1 MPLSQYPALST
12 KILNVSELE
21 KISAALIDE
30 ALPNGEHAQLVD
42 FLFSAATNAQ
52 TIKRRALLH
61 LFADVYGGADESRLR
76 DRLAGFTAQ
85 CARFVELYGD
95 GPVRVLRAPARI
107 TILGEHVDYVSYLP
121 TASLTF
127 ASREHDMVMLYRAG
141 ATRQVR
147 GASVD
152 DAYPPFD
159 LTEESTSFGDAPDWQ
174 SYLYQRPAPP
184 PHWSNYVAGAVR
196 FAQFKYETAI
206 ARGFDFLIGSNIPPK
221 GGASSSSALTV
232 LAGAAVR
239 QVNDIAYAAE
249 ELARDSGQAEWYV
262 GTRGGA
268 MDHLTICAARRAHA
282 LRISYADNAVQ
293 TVPLPADDHRWLTF
307 FSHPA
312 DKGREVML
320 AYNERAAVARL
331 LLPAVIEGWGATDPA
346 LYQRWRDNVA
356 LLPAQPAAVEELKLL
371 TAELP
376 QILTL
381 AEVEQ
386 RYPHAYEQCQ
396 MAFPA
401 LIAERKNHPLHIR
414 ERALHH
420 LGEINRVGAAEAVLG
435 EASDAGPAMR
445 ALGQL
450 LDDAHGSLRDYYEV
464 STAQVESLIEVV
476 HTHPQT
482 LGARLMGGGFGG
494 NVLALTGGD
503 GVSSLVDAVQKDFY
517 EPQHRDARGEG
528 AVMISTAGD
537 GLSFVDLQ
545 QMWPRV
551 LEQYHA
557 LGREA
562 ERWRGAVGL
571 LLDDL
576 FQLENSPPVWPV
588 IVAAGRG
595 TRARRT
601 GLQVSKPLAPV
612 AGQLSIVRV
621 LRAVRAAGFKQQ
633 PPIVIVSP
641 ETAEGVQEALAG
653 EQVHFVMQRDAL
665 GTGDAVLCAQDL
677 LQDFS
682 GLALVVWST
691 QPVLRPETVRRT
703 LCLAQLFPE
712 FKMFV
717 PTALKERPYA
727 PLLRDNR
734 GRVQAARETH
744 LEQAQPL
751 PFGETNIGLF
761 AVDCQTMLHTLRDLR
776 QSFWQ
781 ADARRYNRPGGELG
795 FPNEMINQLSRQAHG
810 VLASPIA
817 DAREEQGIKS
827 LADVVRCEQYIES
840 LRRAK

>member
-1 MPLSQYPALST
+1 MKA
-12 KILNVSELE
+12 SELRE
-21 KISAALIDE
+21 LSAALADAE
-30 ALPNGEHAQLVD
+30 LPRVEGASLAD
-42 FLFSAATNAQ
+42 FLLSGATNAE
-52 TIKRRALLH
+52 TVKRRALLH
-61 LFADVYGGADESRLR
+61 LFADVYGGGDESRLR
-76 DRLAGFTAQ
+76 DRLAGFAAQ

-95 GPVRVLRAPARI
+95 GPLRVLRAPARI

-127 ASREHDMVMLYRAG
+127 ASREHDMMMLLRAG
-141 ATRQVR
+141 ATRRVR

-159 LTEESTSFGDAPDWQ
+159 LREEPISFGDALDWQ
-174 SYLYQRPAPP
+174 SYVYNQPAPP

-196 FAQFKYETAI
+196 FAQFKYGSAI
-206 ARGFDFLIGSNIPPK
+206 ARGFDFLISSNIPPK

-282 LRISYADNAVQ
+282 LRISYADDAVQ
-293 TVPLPADDHRWLTF
+293 TVPLPAGDHRWLTF

-331 LLPAVIEGWGATDPA
+331 LIPAVIEGWGATDPA
-346 LYQRWRDNVA
+346 LYQRWRQNVA
-356 LLPAQPAAVEELKLL
+356 LLPAQPAAVEELNLL
-371 TAELP
+371 TAEIP
-376 QILTL
+376 QTLTL

-386 RYPHAYEQCQ
+386 RYPRAYEQCQ
-396 MAFPA
+396 LAFPT
-401 LIAERKNHPLHIR
+401 LIAERKNHPLYIR

-420 LGEINRVGAAEAVLG
+420 LGEIRRVGAAEAVLG
-435 EASDAGPAMR
+435 EADEVGPAMS

-450 LDDAHGSLRDYYEV
+450 LDDAHRSLRDHYEV
-464 STAQVESLIEVV
+464 STAQVERLIEVV
-476 HTHPQT
+476 QTRPQT

-494 NVLALTGGD
+494 NVLALAGGD
-503 GVSSLVDAVQKDFY
+503 GVSSLVGAVQEDFY

-537 GLSFVDLQ
+537 GLSAIDLQ
-545 QMWPRV
+545 QVWPQV
-551 LEQYHA
+551 LEQYNA

-562 ERWRGAVGL
+562 ERLRGAVGL

-576 FQLENSPPVWPV
+576 LQSENSPPVWPV
-588 IVAAGRG
+588 VVAAGRG
-595 TRARRT
+595 TRARST

-612 AGQLSIVRV
+612 AGQLSIVHV

-665 GTGDAVLCAQDL
+665 GTGDAVLSAQDL

-703 LCLAQLFPE
+703 VCLAQLFPE

-727 PLLRDNR
+727 PLLRDGR
-734 GRVQAARETH
+734 GRVQASRETH
-744 LEQAQPL
+744 LERAQPL
-751 PFGETNIGLF
+751 AFGETNIGLF
-761 AVDCQTMLHTLRDLR
+761 LLDCQAMLHTLRDLR
-776 QSFWQ
+776 QNFWQ
-781 ADARRYNRPGGELG
+781 ADAGRYDRPGGELG
-795 FPNEMINQLSRQAHG
+795 FPNETINQLSREERG
-810 VLASPIA
+810 VFASPIA

-827 LADVVRCEQYIES
+827 LADVARCEQYIES
-840 LRRAK
+840 LRHEVV